1 MANTPNMSAGPD
13 GGKVVQM
20 SISDGFSEGQEVYL
34 NEQYYVD
41 FNTSVLEIPKYGWRL
56 KTLAAGVAT
65 IEYQRR
71 NLKLLMSLML
81 ETKYLKKEM

>member
-1 MANTPNMSAGPD
+1 MMITANKNTSPSA
-13 GGKVVQM
+13 GKVVEM
-20 SISDGFSEGQEVYL
+20 NPSDSFYEGMEVYL
-34 NEQYYVD
+34 NESYYTD
-41 FNTSVLEIPKYGWRL
+41 FNTSVIEIPKYGWKL

-81 ETKYLKKEM
+81 ETKYLKKEI